1 MSDLQVQNSDYVINK
16 LVDTEFRMIQVTI
29 TRRYRW

>member
-16 LVDTEFRMIQVTI
+16 LVDTEFRMIHVAI
-29 TRRYRW
+29 TRRYR